1 MGNRNIEY
9 ENPEISNDK
18 RLNLENSIRNFIQ
31 NQNEKIKLCFEK
43 KDYKRQRIDSFKIG
57 NDSIQKNEDFGLT
70 DYAIQW
76 SIGGNNEINSTNC
89 HLTFFNIGSLLGSDG
104 FLYSICLFYYYF
116 MKIQIKNRKKYA
128 IMNDIEMCLNYID
141 NSNIQE
147 LNNKWRIELDDN
159 LLNNLKVA
167 KDFLMNL
174 FQEKLTDDI
183 FDKINNTVINKI
195 YRACKSFAK
204 GVSKFVSIIF
214 FGIICKLS
222 EREEEEKTR
231 IEKEEIYIK
240 RKNAIN
246 KQDLFNLILNSLN
259 YEFFSEN
266 NIFILATD
274 DNTVQYKNC
283 GTAFI
288 GDYIEG
294 LGQMHRARKLI
305 KDKDD
310 GFIIG
315 NNKNCENNFLY
326 DYYYKRIID
335 IKLFFERNQKTIDI
349 IKKGINK
356 GLKDSDIQNFSQ
368 EIDYINN
375 EFLQREGSIDNE
387 IKTEITRETIN
398 TNPIVINR
406 LSNEQI
412 KNAYEQIKINMG
424 DERAMEALRLSNLIE
439 KNSYSYIDNGN
450 LNENL
455 IDNSCVIANNKEN
468 QEELEYC

>member
-1 MGNRNIEY
+1 
-9 ENPEISNDK
+9 
-18 RLNLENSIRNFIQ
+18 
-31 NQNEKIKLCFEK
+31 
-43 KDYKRQRIDSFKIG
+43 
-57 NDSIQKNEDFGLT
+57 
-70 DYAIQW
+70 
-76 SIGGNNEINSTNC
+76 
-89 HLTFFNIGSLLGSDG
+89 
-104 FLYSICLFYYYF
+104 
-116 MKIQIKNRKKYA
+116 
-128 IMNDIEMCLNYID
+128 
-141 NSNIQE
+141 
-147 LNNKWRIELDDN
+147 
-159 LLNNLKVA
+159 
-167 KDFLMNL
+167 
-174 FQEKLTDDI
+174 
-183 FDKINNTVINKI
+183 
-195 YRACKSFAK
+195 
-204 GVSKFVSIIF
+204 
-214 FGIICKLS
+214 
-222 EREEEEKTR
+222 
-231 IEKEEIYIK
+231 
-240 RKNAIN
+240 
-246 KQDLFNLILNSLN
+246 
-259 YEFFSEN
+259 
-266 NIFILATD
+266 
-274 DNTVQYKNC
+274 
-283 GTAFI
+283 
-288 GDYIEG
+288 
-294 LGQMHRARKLI
+294 MHRARKLI

-356 GLKDSDIQNFSQ
+356 GLKDSDIQNFSR

-375 EFLQREGSIDNE
+375 RFLQREGSIDDE

-468 QEELEYC
+468 QEKLEYC

>member
-1 MGNRNIEY
+1 M
-9 ENPEISNDK
+9 
-18 RLNLENSIRNFIQ
+18 
-31 NQNEKIKLCFEK
+31 
-43 KDYKRQRIDSFKIG
+43 
-57 NDSIQKNEDFGLT
+57 
-70 DYAIQW
+70 
-76 SIGGNNEINSTNC
+76 
-89 HLTFFNIGSLLGSDG
+89 
-104 FLYSICLFYYYF
+104 
-116 MKIQIKNRKKYA
+116 
-128 IMNDIEMCLNYID
+128 
-141 NSNIQE
+141 
-147 LNNKWRIELDDN
+147 
-159 LLNNLKVA
+159 
-167 KDFLMNL
+167 
-174 FQEKLTDDI
+174 
-183 FDKINNTVINKI
+183 
-195 YRACKSFAK
+195 
-204 GVSKFVSIIF
+204 
-214 FGIICKLS
+214 S

-231 IEKEEIYIK
+231 IEKEKIYIK

-274 DNTVQYKNC
+274 DNTVQYKNF

-375 EFLQREGSIDNE
+375 RFLQREGSIDDE